1 MAKGKWPKTIE
12 VKDLAELLAYG
23 SVEEC
28 IKGEEEAI
36 EVAQYELVKV
46 RKFRNEALEVKL
58 SVNQSQKSRR

>member
-36 EVAQYELVKV
+36 EVAQYELVRV
-46 RKFRNEALEVKL
+46 RKFRNEALEVK
-58 SVNQSQKSRR
+58 